1 MRSPEEAKRAERSE
15 PAVPSKSTPGNS
27 MLLPGTLVIVATPI
41 GNLGDFTRRAIDSLH
56 DAAVIA
62 CEDTRVTAKLLSA
75 YDIHSPM
82 LAYHEHNAARVRP
95 QLIDRLKQG
104 QIVALVSD
112 AGTPLVS
119 DPGYKLVE
127 AAIAENIP
135 VTAAPGASAL
145 LTALVLSGLPSDRFL
160 FAGFLPP
167 KGPARRTEI
176 RTLAAVPA
184 TLIFYEAPQRIAKVL
199 ADLLAV
205 LGPRPAA
212 VARELTK
219 HFEEV
224 RRGPLDALAAHYE
237 AADQP
242 KGEIVI
248 LVGPPG
254 SGGDAADLTEA
265 DIDAALTVALATVS
279 VREAAAMVAAETGLP
294 RRTVYARALK
304 LRSDP
309 DGL

>member
-1 MRSPEEAKRAERSE
+1 MTQRA
-15 PAVPSKSTPGNS
+15 V
-27 MLLPGTLVIVATPI
+27 
-41 GNLGDFTRRAIDSLH
+41 DSLT

-62 CEDTRVTAKLLSA
+62 CEDTRVTAKLLAA
-75 YDIHSPM
+75 YGIRTPM

-95 QLIDRLKQG
+95 QLIERLKLG

-112 AGTPLVS
+112 AGTPLIS

-127 AAIAENIP
+127 AAIAEDIE

-167 KGPARRTEI
+167 KSGARRTEI
-176 RTLAAVPA
+176 KALSAVQA
-184 TLIFYEAPQRIAKVL
+184 TLIFYEGPSRVAKL
-199 ADLLAV
+199 LDDLLAV

-219 HFEEV
+219 RFEEV
-224 RRGPLDALAAHYE
+224 RRGPLNDLAAFY
-237 AADQP
+237 ADAPQP
-242 KGEIVI
+242 KGEIVV

-254 SGGDAADLTEA
+254 VDVAEA
-265 DIDAALTVALATVS
+265 SESDVDAALTAALVRHS
-279 VREAAAMVAAETGLP
+279 VREAAALVAAETGLP
-294 RRTVYARALK
+294 RRAVYARALK
-304 LRSDP
+304 LRETA
-309 DGL
+309 DG

>member
-1 MRSPEEAKRAERSE
+1 
-15 PAVPSKSTPGNS
+15 
-27 MLLPGTLVIVATPI
+27 MLLPGTLAVVATPI
-41 GNLGDFTRRAIDSLH
+41 GNLGDFTRRAIDSLT

-75 YDIHSPM
+75 YGIHTPM

-95 QLIDRLKQG
+95 QLIERLKQG

-119 DPGYKLVE
+119 DPGYRLVQ
-127 AAIAENIP
+127 AAIAEGIP
-135 VTAAPGASAL
+135 VTAVPGASAL

-167 KGPARRTEI
+167 KGAARRTEI
-176 RTLAAVPA
+176 RGLAAVPA
-184 TLIFYEAPQRIAKVL
+184 TLIFYEAPQRVAAVL
-199 ADLLAV
+199 ADLLAM

-219 HFEEV
+219 KFEEV
-224 RRGPLDALAAHYE
+224 RRGGLDELATHY
-237 AADQP
+237 ATADQP
-242 KGEIVI
+242 RGEFVI

-254 SGGDAADLTEA
+254 SDAGASEMTDA
-265 DIDAALTVALATVS
+265 DIDKALQAVLGTHS
-279 VREAAAMVAAETGLP
+279 VREAASLVAAETGLP

-304 LRSDP
+304 LRGDP
-309 DGL
+309 DGV

>member
-1 MRSPEEAKRAERSE
+1 MSRAERWS
-15 PAVPSKSTPGNS
+15 S
-27 MLLPGTLVIVATPI
+27 LPRRSAIWAISRTARWTACATP
-41 GNLGDFTRRAIDSLH
+41 T
-56 DAAVIA
+56 VIA

-75 YDIHSPM
+75 YGIHTPM

-95 QLIDRLKQG
+95 QLIERLKQG

-127 AAIAENIP
+127 ALIAEGMP

-167 KGPARRTEI
+167 KGAARRTEI

-184 TLIFYEAPQRIAKVL
+184 TLIFYEGPQRIGQA
-199 ADLLAV
+199 AGRSA
-205 LGPRPAA
+205 GGSRPRPAAA

-219 HFEEV
+219 RFEDV
-224 RRGPLDALAAHYE
+224 RRGPLAELAAHY
-237 AADQP
+237 ADAPQP
-242 KGEIVI
+242 KGELVV
-248 LVGPPG
+248 LVGAPELGAAGTATDAGFGCGADRGDGDAVDERGGG
-254 SGGDAADLTEA
+254 SGGGGDRRAAPRHLCARLEA
-265 DIDAALTVALATVS
+265 SRPMTLRGAG
-279 VREAAAMVAAETGLP
+279 EAV
-294 RRTVYARALK
+294 
-304 LRSDP
+304 
-309 DGL
+309 

>member
-1 MRSPEEAKRAERSE
+1 MRSPEEAKRAERSD
-15 PAVPSKSTPGNS
+15 PPRASKST
-27 MLLPGTLVIVATPI
+27 LLPGTLVIVATPI
-41 GNLGDFTRRAIDSLH
+41 GNLGDFTRRAIDSLC

-75 YDIHSPM
+75 YDIHTPM

-95 QLIDRLKQG
+95 QLIERLKQG

-176 RTLAAVPA
+176 RALAAVPA

-199 ADLLAV
+199 ADLLSV

-219 HFEEV
+219 RFEEV
-224 RRGPLDALAAHYE
+224 RRGPLDELAAHYE

-254 SGGDAADLTEA
+254 SGADAAEMTDD
-265 DIDAALTVALATVS
+265 DIDTALKAALANHS
-279 VREAAAMVAAETGLP
+279 VREAAALVAAETGLP
-294 RRTVYARALK
+294 RRAVYARALK
-304 LRSDP
+304 LRGDP
-309 DGL
+309 VDL